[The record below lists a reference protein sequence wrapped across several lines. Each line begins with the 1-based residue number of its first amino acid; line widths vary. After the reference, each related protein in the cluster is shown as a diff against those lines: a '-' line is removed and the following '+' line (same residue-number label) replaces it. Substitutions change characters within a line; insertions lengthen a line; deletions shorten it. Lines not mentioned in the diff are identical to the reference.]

1 MTQGKS
7 VKIKVF
13 ATIFISFLLVMMT
26 SSVGR
31 VVGEKIKYSA
41 SEAIVDRAL
50 GEDRYSVT
58 SKTELFE
65 LASSE
70 QHRDKFSS
78 VNREVSQEYR
88 IYFIIN
94 LVTQGLIFLGIAIG
108 ASYIVIRVIRNA
120 RS

>member
-1 MTQGKS
+1 M
-7 VKIKVF
+7 KIKDF
-13 ATIFISFLLVMMT
+13 ATIFISFLLVMKT

-41 SEAIVDRAL
+41 SEAIV
-50 GEDRYSVT
+50 
-58 SKTELFE
+58 
-65 LASSE
+65 ASSE

-78 VNREVSQEYR
+78 ANREVSQEYR

>member
-1 MTQGKS
+1 MTQGTS
-7 VKIKVF
+7 LKIKVF
-13 ATIFISFLLVMMT
+13 ATIFMSFFLVMLT

-41 SEAIVDRAL
+41 SEEIIDRAL
-50 GEDRYSVT
+50 GEDRYSVA

-65 LASSE
+65 LVSSE
-70 QHRDKFSS
+70 QYRDKFSS
-78 VNREVSQEYR
+78 ANREVSQKYR

-94 LVTQGLIFLGIAIG
+94 LATQGLIFLGIAIG